1 MSKQLMWKWVIALG
15 TVCLSIWLLYPSID
29 WYTKSPQEINQL
41 EKARLRPKRILG
53 LGLDLRGG
61 THLVLELDVSKLD
74 KRETVTDALNRAIE
88 IIRNRVDQ
96 YGVGETPITRQG
108 ERWIAVQ
115 LPGVEDPEQAEEI
128 IGKTAML
135 EFHMVDDSEKASAVL
150 SKAASMPSP
159 FDDKGKL
166 MPELA
171 KLMPPGDMLYKGKDP
186 NTWYVLNA
194 SAPVTG
200 ASLQDARMQTGG
212 QMGLPYVSFNFN
224 AEGGKAFDKL
234 TANNIHRNM
243 AIVLDG
249 VVQSAPVINSRIPN
263 GSGIIEG
270 GDFTLD
276 TAKNLAIVLR
286 AGALPAPVNIIE
298 KRTVGPGLGE
308 DSIKAGLRA
317 AIIGYI
323 LVLAFMLFYY
333 RGAGFIADVALFLNL
348 VMLMALMAYFSA
360 TLTLPGIAGIILSL
374 AMAVDANVLICER
387 IREELALGKPIAMC
401 IQMGYDHAWSAIVD
415 CHITTL
421 ISGVFL
427 FQFGS
432 GAVKGFAVTLT
443 LGLIISLYTSVFV
456 TRAIYEFWLTSNPK
470 EISI

>member
-74 KRETVTDALNRAIE
+74 KRETVSDALNRAIE

-135 EFHMVDDSEKASAVL
+135 EFHIQDTSDKASEAL
-150 SKAASMPSP
+150 SKLRDIAAP
-159 FDDKGKL
+159 FDDKGNL
-166 MPELA
+166 TPEAARLLPA
-171 KLMPPGDMLYKGKDP
+171 GDMFYKGKDP
-186 NTWYVLNA
+186 GTYYVLSA
-194 SAPVTG
+194 TAPVTG
-200 ASLQDARMQTGG
+200 AYLQDARMQTGG
-212 QMGLPYVSFNFN
+212 QMGLPYVSFRFN
-224 AEGGKAFDKL
+224 SEGGKLFDRL
-234 TANNIHRNM
+234 TSANIHRYL

-249 VVQSAPVINSRIPN
+249 VVQSVAVINSRISD
-263 GSGIIEG
+263 SGIIEG

-333 RGAGFIADVALFLNL
+333 RGAGLIADVALFLNL

-387 IREELALGKPIAMC
+387 IREEMALGKPLAMC
-401 IQMGYDHAWSAIVD
+401 IQLGYDHAWSAIVD